1 MKKTHRTLFQRIL
14 PIIFIA
20 TILIF
25 PFFPR
30 PLSAVIRAQPS
41 MLYTYRTEYG
51 AQPVNGDHADE
62 IVSAMNS
69 IIVIFSG
76 WSKGIPDDGPVL
88 ILRTQDN
95 NIIEILSTVNGESSI
110 YRKVLWGQSR
120 YKILS
125 GVKETVFPPH

>member
-95 NIIEILSTVNGESSI
+95 NIIEILSTSMANPAFIEKSFGGKAGI
-110 YRKVLWGQSR
+110 K
-120 YKILS
+120 
-125 GVKETVFPPH
+125 F